1 MQFGCERR
9 ADLAGTGCGECRW
22 PLRAITQAGV
32 RDHRGAELAYALPE
46 YAYRHTEVRSGALRC
61 YLRPHWERGSWT
73 LLLREEAMRI
83 QKLVG
88 LHRVK
93 RVRHARE
100 DQRDFTADQQAILSA
115 AVSDERHNAWALE
128 MLGRRNAVARW
139 RGQPGCSVRE
149 VIKAL
154 DALPA

>member
-1 MQFGCERR
+1 
-9 ADLAGTGCGECRW
+9 
-22 PLRAITQAGV
+22 
-32 RDHRGAELAYALPE
+32 
-46 YAYRHTEVRSGALRC
+46 
-61 YLRPHWERGSWT
+61 
-73 LLLREEAMRI
+73 MRI
-83 QKLVG
+83 QKLVR

-100 DQRDFTADQQAILSA
+100 DQRDFTAHQQAILSA

-128 MLGRRNAVARW
+128 MLVRRNAVARW

>member
-1 MQFGCERR
+1 
-9 ADLAGTGCGECRW
+9 
-22 PLRAITQAGV
+22 
-32 RDHRGAELAYALPE
+32 
-46 YAYRHTEVRSGALRC
+46 
-61 YLRPHWERGSWT
+61 
-73 LLLREEAMRI
+73 MRI
-83 QKLVG
+83 QKLVH

-100 DQRDFTADQQAILSA
+100 DQRDLTAHQQAVLSA

-149 VIKAL
+149 VMKAL